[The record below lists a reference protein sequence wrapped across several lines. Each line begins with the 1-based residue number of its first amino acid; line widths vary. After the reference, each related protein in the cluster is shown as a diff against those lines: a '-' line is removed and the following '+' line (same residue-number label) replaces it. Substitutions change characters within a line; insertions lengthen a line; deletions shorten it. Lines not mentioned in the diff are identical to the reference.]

1 MKFCMKAAIAPLF
14 FLLVFSTNQA
24 HALEPTCE
32 TYVRAAEKTAR
43 QAARH
48 TILETSGMH
57 IETILVGGKI
67 YTKLDGKWSVSKH
80 AQVTSLALAAELSVL
95 ADIRS
100 GKTPI
105 SACRKVGAQNV
116 EGTPTT
122 VYTYTLKIPGMA
134 PDGGAKVYVGAD
146 GLIHAHTSATAKVRY
161 LYRGITAPA
170 L

>member
-1 MKFCMKAAIAPLF
+1 MKFCIKHIAAPLF
-14 FLLVFSTNQA
+14 VLIVLSSNQA
-24 HALEPTCE
+24 KALEASCE

-43 QAARH
+43 QAPRH

-80 AQVTSLALAAELSVL
+80 AQATSLAMAAELSIL

-116 EGTPTT
+116 EGIPTT
-122 VYTYTLKIPGMA
+122 VYTYALKMPGMA

-146 GLIHAHTSATAKVRY
+146 GLIHAHTSATTKVRY